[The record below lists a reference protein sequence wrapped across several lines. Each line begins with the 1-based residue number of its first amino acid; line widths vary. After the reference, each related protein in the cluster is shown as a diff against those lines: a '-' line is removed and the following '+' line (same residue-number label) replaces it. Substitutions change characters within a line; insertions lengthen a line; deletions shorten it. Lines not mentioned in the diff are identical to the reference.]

1 MSSTIS
7 PASWLPS
14 AIVRLAVPAPAP
26 APAPAGPRHL
36 APDADAH
43 RLDAVPTETISSR
56 GRHAEPE
63 WSREVFDHLRDED
76 PFSWLG
82 FSD

>member
-1 MSSTIS
+1 MSSTAT

-14 AIVRLAVPAPAP
+14 AFVRLAVPAS

-36 APDADAH
+36 APDADVA
-43 RLDAVPTETISSR
+43 RSDAVATETGPSA

-63 WSREVFDHLRDED
+63 WSREVFDRLRDED
-76 PFSWLG
+76 PFAWLG
-82 FSD
+82 FGG